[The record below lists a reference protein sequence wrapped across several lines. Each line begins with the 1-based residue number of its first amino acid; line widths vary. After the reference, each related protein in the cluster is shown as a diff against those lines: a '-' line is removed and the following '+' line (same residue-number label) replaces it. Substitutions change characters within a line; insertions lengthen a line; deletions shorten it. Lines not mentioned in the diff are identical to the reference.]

1 MHRACPRWPRTG
13 LNFCPVA
20 SVRKLFADTAPLASV
35 PFRRLWIASIVTG
48 VGSQL
53 TVVTIPAQ
61 IYAITKSS
69 ADVGLAGVFG
79 LVPLIVFG
87 LWGGAL
93 ADNMNRRTLLV
104 ITTSGLIAS
113 SAALWVQ
120 AALGLNNVWLLFGIF
135 AIQQA
140 FLAVNQPT
148 RSAILP
154 KLIPLEKLPAA
165 NALNS
170 TAMTIGAIAGPLVGG
185 ALMPVLG
192 FSWLYLFDTIT
203 MCTTLFAVVML
214 PSLPPVGA
222 VVGTPGLRSVIEGF
236 AYLKGNRVLL
246 MSFVVD
252 LVAMIFGMP
261 RALFPQ
267 IANQSFG
274 GPAEGGI
281 QFGLLNVGMAIGAVL
296 GGIMSGWISR
306 VTRQGITVIGAI
318 LVYAVGI
325 AVFGVA
331 VFIAPSAAVPML
343 VVSVAMLAV
352 AGAADMASAAF
363 RGAMILTAA
372 EDEVRGRL
380 QGVYLV
386 VVAGGPRIADV
397 AHGYVAEAIGT
408 GWTTLGGALLVIVVI
423 LLLAVLVP
431 EFTRYTTKPVGQALR

>member
-1 MHRACPRWPRTG
+1 M
-13 LNFCPVA
+13 A

-93 ADNMNRRTLLV
+93 ADNMDRRKLLV
-104 ITTSGLIAS
+104 FTTSGLIAS

-135 AIQQA
+135 AVQQA

-154 KLIPLEKLPAA
+154 KLIPLDKLPAA

-214 PSLPPVGA
+214 PSLPPAAGTK
-222 VVGTPGLRSVIEGF
+222 VGTPGLRSVIEGF

-274 GPAEGGI
+274 GPTEGGI

-325 AVFGVA
+325 AVFGIA
-331 VFIAPSAAVPML
+331 VFIAPSAAAPML
-343 VVSVAMLAV
+343 VVSVTMLAV

-408 GWTTLGGALLVIVVI
+408 GWTTFGGALLVIVII
-423 LLLAVLVP
+423 LFLAVLVP
-431 EFTRYTTKPVGQALR
+431 EFTRYTTKPAGETLR